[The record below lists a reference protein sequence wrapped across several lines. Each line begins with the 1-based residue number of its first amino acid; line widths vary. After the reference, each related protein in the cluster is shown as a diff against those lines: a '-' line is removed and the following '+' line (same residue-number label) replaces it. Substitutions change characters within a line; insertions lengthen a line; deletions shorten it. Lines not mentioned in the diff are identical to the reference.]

1 MAVLATKTVN
11 DNLVYYDNAYAH
23 RWLDAIGPD
32 VCKIELKAPLALQA
46 ANSLAAWKTTLVNA
60 STIADTPDIAG
71 GAFIIT
77 TAGAEHDGV
86 NIHPVSEPFSFA
98 AKWPMY
104 FGVKLQMSNATETVF
119 WAGLGLADDNWDTG
133 APNDY
138 VAFYKADAGTTCNF
152 QIAKNGAATTLESV
166 HTFVAA
172 TDVTLEFYFDGTAFY
187 VYVNGAL
194 AGSVAYSNAN
204 VPSDGEELTPTLDFT
219 TGSGD
224 ARTCTVKWLRAIQIQ
239 NP

>member
-11 DNLVYYDNAYAH
+11 DNLVYYDNAYPH

-32 VCKIELKAPLALQA
+32 VYKIELKAPIALQA

-60 STIADTPDIAG
+60 STIADAPDIAG

-98 AKWPMY
+98 AKWPFY
-104 FGVKLQMSNATETVF
+104 FGVKLQSNDVTESVL
-119 WAGLGLADDNWDTG
+119 WAGVGLADDNWDTG

-138 VAFYKADAGTTCNF
+138 VAFYKADAAATVNF
-152 QIAKNGAATTLESV
+152 QIAKNGTATSLESIATMATSTDITLEC
-166 HTFVAA
+166 
-172 TDVTLEFYFDGTAFY
+172 YFDGTAFY
-187 VYVNGAL
+187 AYVNGVL
-194 AGSVAYSNAN
+194 AGSIAYSNAN
-204 VPSDGEELTPTLDFT
+204 VPSDGEELTPTLDYT
-219 TGSGD
+219 TGE
-224 ARTCTVKWLRAIQIQ
+224 ANATTCTVKWLRAIQIQ
-239 NP
+239 NS

>member
-11 DNLVYYDNAYAH
+11 DQLVYYDYAH
-23 RWLDAIGPD
+23 PWRWLDAVGPS
-32 VCKIELKAPLALQA
+32 VFKVELKAPLALQA

-60 STIADTPDIAG
+60 SSIADAADVAG

-86 NIHPVSEPFSFA
+86 NVHTVCEPFYFA
-98 AKWPMY
+98 QKWPAY
-104 FGVKLQMSNATETVF
+104 FGVKLQISNATETVL

-138 VAFYKADAGTTCNF
+138 IAFYKADAGTTANF
-152 QIAKNGAATTLESV
+152 QIAKNGSSTSLESV

-172 TDVTLEFYFDGTAFY
+172 TDVTLEWYYDGTTVYA
-187 VYVNGAL
+187 YVNGVE
-194 AGSVAYSNAN
+194 AGSIAASNAN
-204 VPSDGEELTPTLDFT
+204 FSNDEPLAPTLDFT

-239 NP
+239 QV